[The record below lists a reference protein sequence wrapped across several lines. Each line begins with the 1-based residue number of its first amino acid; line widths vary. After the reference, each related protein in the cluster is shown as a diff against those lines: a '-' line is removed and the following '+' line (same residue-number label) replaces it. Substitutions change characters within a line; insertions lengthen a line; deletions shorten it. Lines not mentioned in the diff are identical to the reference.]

1 MTLKRSRALTA
12 LTLLLA
18 LLVELAPPAHAENVR
33 KTLLASGAQTA
44 AGQGGTIDV
53 SACRIVYPFVSVT
66 AGSGTV
72 TTFKVYL
79 EGSPDGGLTWSGLH
93 CWHQS
98 KRVTTGPV
106 TTFLATAGSG
116 EGLIVNETAVV
127 SSATTYAGSCDVTTD
142 TVRLGW
148 EISGTTPSETFSAQ
162 LVCK

>member
-1 MTLKRSRALTA
+1 MTFKRSRTLTA
-12 LTLLLA
+12 LALLLA
-18 LLVELAPPAHAENVR
+18 LFAGIPSPAHAENVR
-33 KTLLASGAQTA
+33 KTLLALGAQTV
-44 AGQGGTIDV
+44 AGQGSVVDV
-53 SACRIVYPFVSVT
+53 SACRIVFPFVRVT
-66 AGSGTV
+66 TGSGTV

-79 EGSPDGGLTWSGLH
+79 EGSADGGVTWSGLH

-127 SSATTYAGSCDVTTD
+127 SADTTYAGACDVTTD

-148 EISGTTPSETFSAQ
+148 EIAGTTPSETFSAQ